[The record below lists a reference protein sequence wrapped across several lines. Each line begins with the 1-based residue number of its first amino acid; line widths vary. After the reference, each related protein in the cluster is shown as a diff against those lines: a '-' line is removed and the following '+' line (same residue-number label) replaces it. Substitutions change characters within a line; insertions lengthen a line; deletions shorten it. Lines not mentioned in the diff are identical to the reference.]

1 MKTLLFAGLTMM
13 MLMSTAAEV
22 GQLPVGAYADTEV
35 STNMPFTVDF
45 GEMSRLAFTLSLD
58 ASPSNSVSVSIGTD
72 ADEDGNLSTC
82 EAVCTF
88 GYDCGRW
95 FERSGARDDEQ
106 VTIAESFGRVER
118 EFLLKRRNIDENW
131 NLVKVTRRGGSAIS
145 EMTWIEG
152 RKPGVSLMLR

>member
-1 MKTLLFAGLTMM
+1 MK
-13 MLMSTAAEV
+13 MLMLLILPLTIVAAEV
-22 GQLPVGAYADTEV
+22 GQLPVGAYADTE
-35 STNMPFTVDF
+35 
-45 GEMSRLAFTLSLD
+45 
-58 ASPSNSVSVSIGTD
+58 VSIGTD

-106 VTIAESFGRVER
+106 VTIAESFGRVVR

-145 EMTWIEG
+145 EMTLIEG